1 MDMTFIKFRENLAE
15 RVLEAQLKGYFLIVI
30 PDRMVRVDRYLGCVY
45 TPGVLSRVK
54 RCYGDCCTVD
64 CNRRSEVH
72 YGGHQMGSTGIL
84 AYRWYT

>member
-1 MDMTFIKFRENLAE
+1 MTFIKFCENLAE
-15 RVLEAQLKGYFLIVI
+15 RVLEAQLNGYFLTVI
-30 PDRMVRVDRYLGCVY
+30 PDRMVRVDRYQ
-45 TPGVLSRVK
+45 VLSRVK

-64 CNRRSEVH
+64 YNRKSEVH